1 MGTFEYV
8 VTCATP
14 HAPPVPACATKRSRT
29 VTLPPPTKREIE
41 ASALRKSRR
50 ALAMRET
57 AAALSLEAFYD
68 VIVVDARIVP
78 GSAGRS
84 LKF

>member
-1 MGTFEYV
+1 V
-8 VTCATP
+8 RP
-14 HAPPVPACATKRSRT
+14 HAPRVPASATTRSRT
-29 VTLPPPTKREIE
+29 VSLPPPTVQEIE

-68 VIVVDARIVP
+68 VRRENSLVLQ
-78 GSAGRS
+78 GGR
-84 LKF
+84 